1 MVGELRVDALLR
13 PELVDREQGVLER
26 RYDPN
31 IGEGEVDA
39 LTVRRNGVHGHV
51 ADAAVHWTMRPL
63 ASPKTSLHGRMLVMR
78 RLSSVAEAVHPE
90 SSAAKKLAVSPSAS
104 AW

>member
-1 MVGELRVDALLR
+1 MAYTGMS
-13 PELVDREQGVLER
+13 PM
-26 RYDPN
+26 P
-31 IGEGEVDA
+31 
-39 LTVRRNGVHGHV
+39 
-51 ADAAVHWTMRPL
+51 VHWTMRPL

-90 SSAAKKLAVSPSAS
+90 SSAAEKLAVSPPAS